1 MLLPAAPLMCRGF
14 KSVAAGEDY
23 AAVAGLAAVDALAF
37 LFGGALG
44 DTTLA
49 TVATG
54 TRTPMPTGAY
64 IVKVG
69 TLPAK
74 KVVVVR

>member
-1 MLLPAAPLMCRGF
+1 
-14 KSVAAGEDY
+14 
-23 AAVAGLAAVDALAF
+23 VAGLAAVDALAF